1 MEYNGIEIED
11 TSERGISRMNITSPE
26 LCKEAHE
33 GEIVLLHINADI
45 GKEDFLIIHDEIDGK
60 EIVPRQLYIPVNCID
75 ALIKA
80 LGMLKDRLKDKG
92 IIKERI

>member
-1 MEYNGIEIED
+1 MNSIEIED
-11 TSERGISRMNITSPE
+11 TSERRGVTRICITSPE

-45 GKEDFLIIHDEIDGK
+45 GKEDFLIVHDIIDSK
-60 EIVPRQLYIPVNCID
+60 EGIVPRQLYIPVDCID

-92 IIKERI
+92 VIK